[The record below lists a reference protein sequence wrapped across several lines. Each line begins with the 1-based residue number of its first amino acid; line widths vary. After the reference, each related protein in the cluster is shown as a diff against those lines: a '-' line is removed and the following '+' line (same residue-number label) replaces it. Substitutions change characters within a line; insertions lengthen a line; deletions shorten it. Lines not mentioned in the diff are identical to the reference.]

1 VEAAQQSAASLLSLL
16 NEILD
21 FSKIDAGRL
30 ELESIPFSPVE
41 CTREAIKTL
50 AGTVQQRALEMQCS
64 IASDVPESIL
74 GDPTRLRQILLNLI
88 GNSVKFTERG
98 SIRIE
103 VVVAERE
110 GPEVTLRFS
119 VSDTGIGI
127 GVDSQRFIFEAFRQA
142 DGSTTRKHGGT
153 GLGLAICS
161 RLVDMMG
168 GRIWVESEE
177 GVGSTFLFT
186 GRFRLTEPGQAI
198 KAIPSGDWRGADGVH
213 RILQTGLRVLVVED
227 NAVNQRV
234 VTRLLEKQG
243 NSVRVAG
250 NGREALSAFEQERFD
265 LILMDVQMPEMDGL
279 EATAA
284 IREREKVRGGSVAI
298 LALTAYAMNGDAE
311 RCLAAGMNGYV
322 SKPVRPE
329 ELFHEI
335 NRLLG
340 ARNRESAE
348 LDESIHS

>member
-1 VEAAQQSAASLLSLL
+1 ME
-16 NEILD
+16 
-21 FSKIDAGRL
+21 
-30 ELESIPFSPVE
+30 
-41 CTREAIKTL
+41 
-50 AGTVQQRALEMQCS
+50 CS
-64 IASDVPESIL
+64 IAGDVPESIL

-98 SIRIE
+98 GIRIE
-103 VVVAERE
+103 VVVADRE
-110 GPEVTLRFS
+110 VAEVTLRFS

-127 GVDSQRFIFEAFRQA
+127 PADTQRFIFEAFRQA

-177 GVGSTFLFT
+177 GAGSIFLFT
-186 GRFRLTEPGQAI
+186 GRFRLTEPGQET
-198 KAIPSGDWRGADGVH
+198 KATPSGDWRGADAVH
-213 RILQTGLRVLVVED
+213 CILQTGLRVLVVED

-250 NGREALSAFEQERFD
+250 NGREAVSAFEQEPFD

-279 EATAA
+279 EATAL

-311 RCLAAGMNGYV
+311 RCLAAGMNGYI

-335 NRLLG
+335 NQLLG